1 MKLKYVTIHDYYGG
15 QRDIMKNF
23 QRQASCM
30 DTLFVKCLP
39 DVETKAIESLIINCC
54 PPEKVKTSELI
65 DTSYE
70 VYYGYDTRSFLELSD
85 QDKKK
90 ALLEIV
96 YEGVEIA
103 ARENDWC
110 IIPFEKAKRAV
121 IDLDYKNAYLYK
133 KPKSSPNRKYKA
145 VYLIQH
151 ELYSA
156 EIFLVILDNAENE
169 LQRIHLFSEEPEEGL
184 FLQLISDI
192 TWRGNSEIFVKS
204 QYRESLSKIVTLQ
217 V

>member
-1 MKLKYVTIHDYYGG
+1 MKLKYVAIHDYYGG

-90 ALLEIV
+90 ELLEIIW
-96 YEGVEIA
+96 EGAKTA
-103 ARENDWC
+103 AGENGWSMD
-110 IIPFEKAKRAV
+110 PFEQAKRAV
-121 IDLDYKNAYLYK
+121 IDLDYKNVYLYK
-133 KPKSSPNRKYKA
+133 KPKNSPNRKYKA

-156 EIFLVILDNAENE
+156 EVFLLILDNAEKE
-169 LQRIHLFSEEPEEGL
+169 VQRIHLFSEEPEEGL
-184 FLQLISDI
+184 YLQLVGDI
-192 TWRGNSEIFVKS
+192 TWKGNNEIFIKNRY
-204 QYRESLSKIVTLQ
+204 QDSLSKSVTLQ
-217 V
+217 F